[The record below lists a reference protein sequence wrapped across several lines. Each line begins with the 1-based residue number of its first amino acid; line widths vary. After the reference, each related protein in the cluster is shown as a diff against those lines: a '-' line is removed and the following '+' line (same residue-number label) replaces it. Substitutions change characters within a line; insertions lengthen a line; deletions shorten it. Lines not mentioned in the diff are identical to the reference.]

1 MSKGKVFTAQDL
13 RIGQKVFFV
22 AKLAIVHCKIS
33 KISDEKIPCYYF
45 DFESLDLKGWNDW
58 TYQPNFFRK
67 ASEENSCLSIK
78 VFLEKEEAEKQLN
91 YDKKYQ
97 IKNLKSEINDIK
109 KRIIK
114 IKKLNLKGDK

>member
-22 AKLAIVHCKIS
+22 AYLEIVHCKIS

-45 DFESLDLKGWNDW
+45 KSLDLNDWNDW

-67 ASEENSCLSIK
+67 ASKENAWLSK
-78 VFLEKEEAEKQLN
+78 TVFLKKEEAEKQLN
-91 YDKKYQ
+91 YDKKYR

-109 KRIIK
+109 KQIIK

>member
-45 DFESLDLKGWNDW
+45 ESLDLKGWNDW

-67 ASEENSCLSIK
+67 ASKENAWLSIK